1 MAHNSLA
8 PLLSG
13 SELQADPRWQLVQ
26 RIVRTAPFQKSSHLP
41 ALLVYLAKNTTNGH
55 LNALTERHIGTAVFG
70 KPAGYSPAEDSAVRV
85 HVRHLRLRLHE
96 FYACEGRLETLII
109 DIPKGSYTLEFRTLA
124 PGPKLPAA
132 TDPVDVPESLPT
144 PGPDV
149 PESLPT
155 PGPVAVPNPQALP
168 QVSGKTRI
176 EFRNLLVAA
185 LALIAA
191 GCGFGWYR
199 AALPGRAQVPWPLNS
214 VVDSSRETK
223 VVVADT
229 NTMLR
234 LLRNRKLNLEDY
246 LQSNFLDSMVP
257 PSSDQNVGRLVHY
270 ISDAQLTSFADLLVC
285 SNVIRLAGSESGQL
299 SIVSS
304 RGLSQ
309 RDLEGG
315 NFVFVGGPTSNPWVS
330 LFKDKLNFEV
340 VEDSPGGRMYFL
352 NEKPRPGED
361 AIYEGLTHTGSS
373 GDDYATISV
382 LPTNSGNGRLMILQG
397 LRQEGTE
404 ALGVLLSNEGNRQ
417 TLLHALGFEKDPR
430 TPLYFEALVR
440 ARAVAGAPISINI
453 VATRIIQP

>member
-1 MAHNSLA
+1 MAAPELLAHNSLA

-13 SELQADPRWQLVQ
+13 SELQADSRWQLVQ
-26 RIVRTAPFQKSSHLP
+26 RIVRTAPFQKSSYLP
-41 ALLVYLAKNTTNGH
+41 ALLVYLAKNTIHGH

-85 HVRHLRLRLHE
+85 HVRQLRLRLHE
-96 FYACEGRLETLII
+96 FYACEGRLETLIV
-109 DIPKGSYTLEFRTLA
+109 DIPKGSYTLEFRPLA
-124 PGPKLPAA
+124 PVPQLPVAI
-132 TDPVDVPESLPT
+132 DPLAVPETLPT
-144 PGPDV
+144 PD
-149 PESLPT
+149 T
-155 PGPVAVPNPQALP
+155 VAVPNPQALP
-168 QVSGKTRI
+168 QASGKTRI

-214 VVDSSRETK
+214 VVDSNRETK

-234 LLRNRKLNLEDY
+234 LLRNRKLYLEDY

-315 NFVFVGGPTSNPWVS
+315 NFIFVGGPTSNPWVS

>member
-1 MAHNSLA
+1 MAAPELLAHNSLA
-8 PLLSG
+8 PHLPG
-13 SELQADPRWQLVQ
+13 SELPTDPRWELVQ
-26 RIVRTAPFQKSSHLP
+26 RVVHTAPFQKSSHLP
-41 ALLVYLAKNTTNGH
+41 ALLVYLAEKTIHGH
-55 LNALTERHIGTAVFG
+55 HNALTERHIGTAVFG

-85 HVRHLRLRLHE
+85 HVRQLRLRLHE

-124 PGPKLPAA
+124 PEPRPSAVV
-132 TDPVDVPESLPT
+132 DPIAVPGASA
-144 PGPDV
+144 
-149 PESLPT
+149 T
-155 PGPVAVPNPQALP
+155 PGPVVVPNPQLSP
-168 QVSGKTRI
+168 PVSGKAHF
-176 EFRNLLVAA
+176 EFRNLLITA

-199 AALPGRAQVPWPLNS
+199 ASMPSRAEVPWPLNS
-214 VVDSSRETK
+214 VVDSTRETR

-234 LLRNRKLNLEDY
+234 LLGNRKLNLEDY
-246 LQSNFLDSMVP
+246 LQPNFLDSMVP

-285 SNVIRLAGSESGQL
+285 SNVIRLAGPESGHL

-315 NFVFVGGPTSNPWVS
+315 NFIFVGGPTSNPWVS

-340 VEDSPGGRMYFL
+340 VEDSPGGRMYFH
-352 NEKPRPGED
+352 NKKPRPGEN
-361 AIYEGLTHTGSS
+361 AFYEGLTHTGSS

-417 TLLHALGFEKDPR
+417 TLLQALGFNKDPR

-453 VATRIIQP
+453 VSSRIIQP